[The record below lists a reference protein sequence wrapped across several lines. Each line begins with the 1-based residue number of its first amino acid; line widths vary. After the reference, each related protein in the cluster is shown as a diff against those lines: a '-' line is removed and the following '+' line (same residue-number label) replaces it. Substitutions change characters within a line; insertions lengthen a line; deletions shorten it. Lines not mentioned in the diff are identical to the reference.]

1 MKTLLS
7 YILTPLFYLAFGLVL
22 VIFDPL
28 QRITL
33 KVFGHRAH
41 DAIISVIT
49 GLCTNSTR
57 ILGATYKVVGR
68 ELLPDNRPLVFAA
81 NHQSMYD
88 IPPIFWFFRKH
99 HPKFVVKKELAKGIP
114 TISYNIR
121 NGGSVTID
129 RKNPKQA
136 IPQIQKLGRFINE
149 QKYAA
154 VIYPEGT
161 RSRSGEMRA
170 FKPAGLVA
178 LLEAAPDAL
187 LVPLTINRA
196 YLFTQKG
203 LFPLTVGVKMEY
215 IVHPPLENTGDKLA
229 LISEAEAAVRSA
241 LRS

>member
-57 ILGATYKVVGR
+57 ILGASYKVVGR

-149 QKYAA
+149 KKYAA

-178 LLEAAPDAL
+178 PSRSCTRCAARTADHKQGISVYP
-187 LVPLTINRA
+187 
-196 YLFTQKG
+196 KG
-203 LFPLTVGVKMEY
+203 
-215 IVHPPLENTGDKLA
+215 I
-229 LISEAEAAVRSA
+229 ISADCRGKDGIHCSPTT
-241 LRS
+241 RKYGR